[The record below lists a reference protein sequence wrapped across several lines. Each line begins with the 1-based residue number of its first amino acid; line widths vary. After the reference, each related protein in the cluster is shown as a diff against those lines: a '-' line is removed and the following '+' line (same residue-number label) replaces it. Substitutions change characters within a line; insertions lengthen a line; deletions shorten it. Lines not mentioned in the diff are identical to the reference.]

1 LKDSKKN
8 RIQGN
13 GIKYLF
19 ILIIV
24 VICILSYTSYVQLRE
39 LKDSNRLVN
48 HTIEVKYELFNYAA
62 LVKEIPL
69 KERGFIATSNIYFL
83 KEFEEIISEIDTS
96 LTKLK
101 LITQDNSNYNS
112 LDTLAAITQLI
123 VDDAQ
128 KNVDSIP
135 NQDVL
140 YESLILERNR
150 LNKIRTF
157 IERFNEMED
166 KLLLKRK
173 QELEDSGFSTSIV
186 VASLLVFCLFLLIV
200 SYLKINKDRFDKQ
213 KLIDELYKNSQELE
227 GALAEIKLHKLE
239 LIESKTNARFKVIA
253 DTMPQLVWTAD
264 AQGNLNFFSQSVF
277 DYTGKALDQIL
288 SDGWLEIVH
297 ADDRDQNIKLWG
309 DSISTG
315 KPFLFEHRF
324 LTKSEGYRW
333 QLSRAL
339 PVRNEHG
346 VIEMWVGTSTDIH
359 KNKQFQQEL
368 EKEVKE
374 RTKAL
379 NETNIHL
386 EKTNTELEQFAFI
399 ASHDLQE
406 PLRKIQ
412 TLSNM
417 ISDRELK
424 NLSENGVLLFER
436 IANSAKHM
444 QQLIRDILDYSKSG
458 STSEDIVNI
467 DLNEVFDR
475 IEQEFNEFLPEKK
488 FTLIKNN
495 LPITKGISVQIEQ
508 VFFNLI
514 SNSIKFKK
522 TSVDCIITV
531 SSEKVQGKTLNIP
544 FTNKVDW
551 YYHITVSDNGI
562 GFDNEY
568 RDKIFQVFQRL
579 NSKEKYSGT
588 GIGLALVKKII
599 DQHNGYITAESELDK
614 GATFSVYLPVI

>member
-379 NETNIHL
+379 NETNLHL

>member
-150 LNKIRTF
+150 LNKVRTF
-157 IERFNEMED
+157 IERFNQMED

-186 VASLLVFCLFLLIV
+186 VASLLLFCLFLLIV

-531 SSEKVQGKTLNIP
+531 SSEKVEGKTLNIP

>member
-150 LNKIRTF
+150 LNKVRTF
-157 IERFNEMED
+157 IERFNQMED

-186 VASLLVFCLFLLIV
+186 VASLLLFCLFLLIV